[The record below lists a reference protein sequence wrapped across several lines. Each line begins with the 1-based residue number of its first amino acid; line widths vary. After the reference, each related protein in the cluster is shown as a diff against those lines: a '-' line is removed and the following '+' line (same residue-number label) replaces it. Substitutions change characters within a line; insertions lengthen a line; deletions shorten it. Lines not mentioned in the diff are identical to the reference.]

1 MAEDKKSDKKARV
14 VVGMSGGVDSS
25 VAAALLQE
33 AGYEVIGVTMRIWQC
48 DQEDERP
55 TACCSLNAVNDARRV
70 AEQLGIAF
78 YVMDFRESFNEKVIS
93 YFTSEYMRGRTPNP
107 CIACNRHIK
116 FGDFLL
122 KAKGLGANYIA
133 TGHYVKIEYDEA
145 RRRYLLLR
153 GNDKRKDQSYVLYA
167 MTQEQL
173 AHTLFPLG
181 ELSKVQVRQKA
192 RELGLQTAEKAESQ
206 EICFVTNN
214 DYKSFI
220 SARAKDKKIMPG
232 PFLNT
237 QGEVVGQHLGL
248 PYYTVGQRKG
258 LGLALG
264 YPAFVTELDADTNSV
279 IVGKDEENY
288 RSILL
293 ASENNFIAINK
304 LKKPLEVEAKIR
316 YGANPA
322 PAVINPMR
330 DGQVEVRFFS
340 PQRAITPGQS
350 VVYYEGDVV
359 IGGGVIEEARGTPI
373 N

>member
-1 MAEDKKSDKKARV
+1 MSQEKRSTEKARV

-25 VAAALLQE
+25 VAALLLREQ
-33 AGYEVIGVTMRIWQC
+33 GYDVIGVTMRIWQC
-48 DQEDERP
+48 GQEDERS
-55 TACCSLNAVNDARRV
+55 TACCSLSAVNDARRV
-70 AEQLGIAF
+70 AEQLGIPF
-78 YVMDFRESFNEKVIS
+78 YVMDFREGFNEKVIS

-107 CIACNRHIK
+107 CIACNRYIK
-116 FGDFLL
+116 FGDFLH
-122 KAKGLGANYIA
+122 KARGLGATYIA

-181 ELSKVQVRQKA
+181 GFTKDLVRKKA
-192 RELGLQTAEKAESQ
+192 RELGLETAEKAESQ
-206 EICFVTNN
+206 EICFITNN

-220 SARAKDKKIMPG
+220 SARAKDKEIMPG

-237 QGEVVGQHLGL
+237 QRKVIGQHQGL

-264 YPAFVTELDADTNSV
+264 YPVFVAALEPDTNSV
-279 IVGKDEENY
+279 IVGKDAENY
-288 RSILL
+288 RSVLL
-293 ASENNFIAINK
+293 ADENNFIAINK
-304 LKKPLEVEAKIR
+304 LEEPIEVEAKIR

-322 PAVINPMR
+322 PALISPMP
-330 DGQVEVRFFS
+330 DGQVEVRFIS

-350 VVYYEGDVV
+350 VVYYKNDVV
-359 IGGGVIEEARGTPI
+359 IGGGIIDKVIA
-373 N
+373 